1 MGVGESKI
9 EFESCLKFFNSYA
22 PLVTYKTH
30 IKVLYI
36 KKSPKI
42 LLRKNPEYNRLIIIF
57 K

>member
-9 EFESCLKFFNSYA
+9 DFESCLKFFNSYA

-42 LLRKNPEYNRLIIIF
+42 LLRKNPVS
-57 K
+57 